1 MARIAV
7 LGGRTAAD
15 LARNLLVVAVMTGVG
30 FAAGFRSP
38 HGAGGLLAARGLV
51 VVFGYAISWGFASL
65 GLRVS
70 DPKQPRRQ
78 RCP

>member
-1 MARIAV
+1 
-7 LGGRTAAD
+7 
-15 LARNLLVVAVMTGVG
+15 
-30 FAAGFRSP
+30 
-38 HGAGGLLAARGLV
+38 
-51 VVFGYAISWGFASL
+51 VFGYAISWGFASL